1 MTYSI
6 YWPGTRIVKSLDNA
20 FTAHLRDATEIEW
33 SKDRVMNGHNAKI
46 AKATRQA
53 AAKRSPNSRG
63 RA

>member
-1 MTYSI
+1 MTFSI
-6 YWPGTRIVKSLDNA
+6 YWPGTNIVKSRDNA

-53 AAKRSPNSRG
+53 AAKRSPKARV